1 MKNLIFYKQDWAL
14 AKTIFC
20 EKFGVS
26 EDEYK
31 NLIKQREEY
40 RKGGSPLPNPVGCT
54 IQDDGNI
61 SFDIAS
67 ECRKIEQT
75 STCPINTIKARLD
88 SNGNSYIE
96 FTTNSKFLRYSVG
109 ILTILSSALGIYK
122 TILPFRKGEK

>member
-1 MKNLIFYKQDWAL
+1 MKKIQINKQDWAL

-54 IQDDGNI
+54 IHDDGHITFN
-61 SFDIAS
+61 IAS
-67 ECRKIEQT
+67 ECRTKEQT
-75 STCPINTIKARLD
+75 CACPINTVKARLD
-88 SNGNSYIE
+88 SNGNGNIE
-96 FTTNSKFLRYSVG
+96 YTSTNKYFRNAAE
-109 ILTILSSALGIYK
+109 ILNVLVIVLEVCRKIKLI
-122 TILPFRKGEK
+122 RKGK

>member
-1 MKNLIFYKQDWAL
+1 MKKIQINKQDWAL

-54 IQDDGNI
+54 IQDDGHITFN
-61 SFDIAS
+61 IAS
-67 ECRKIEQT
+67 ECRTKEQT
-75 STCPINTIKARLD
+75 CVCPINTVKARLD
-88 SNGNSYIE
+88 SNGNGNIE
-96 FTTNSKFLRYSVG
+96 YTSTNKYFRNAAE
-109 ILTILSSALGIYK
+109 ILNVLVFVLEVI
-122 TILPFRKGEK
+122 RKIMLIFKGK

>member
-1 MKNLIFYKQDWAL
+1 MNKLLITKQDWAL

-54 IQDDGNI
+54 IQDDGHITFN
-61 SFDIAS
+61 IAS
-67 ECRKIEQT
+67 ECRTKEQT
-75 STCPINTIKARLD
+75 CACPINTVKARLD
-88 SNGNSYIE
+88 SNGNGNIE
-96 FTTNSKFLRYSVG
+96 YTSTNKYFRNASE
-109 ILTILSSALGIYK
+109 ILNVLVVVLEVI
-122 TILPFRKGEK
+122 RKIKLIFKGK

>member
-1 MKNLIFYKQDWAL
+1 MKKIQINKQDWAL

-54 IQDDGNI
+54 IQDDGHITFN
-61 SFDIAS
+61 IAS
-67 ECRKIEQT
+67 ECRTKEQT
-75 STCPINTIKARLD
+75 CACPINTVKARLD
-88 SNGNSYIE
+88 SNGNGNIE
-96 FTTNSKFLRYSVG
+96 YTSTNKYFRNAAE
-109 ILTILSSALGIYK
+109 ILNVLVFVLEVI
-122 TILPFRKGEK
+122 RKIMLIFKGK

>member
-1 MKNLIFYKQDWAL
+1 MKKIQINKQDWAL

-54 IQDDGNI
+54 IQDDGHITFN
-61 SFDIAS
+61 IAS
-67 ECRKIEQT
+67 ECRTKEQKCA
-75 STCPINTIKARLD
+75 CPINTVKARLD
-88 SNGNSYIE
+88 SNGNGYVEYTSNNKYVR
-96 FTTNSKFLRYSVG
+96 NALAW
-109 ILTILSSALGIYK
+109 LSFFVIVLEV
-122 TILPFRKGEK
+122 FRKIMLIFKGK

>member
-40 RKGGSPLPNPVGCT
+40 RKRGSPLPNPVGCT
-54 IQDDGNI
+54 IQDDGHVTFN
-61 SFDIAS
+61 IAS
-67 ECRKIEQT
+67 ECRTKEQT
-75 STCPINTIKARLD
+75 CACPINTVKARLG
-88 SNGNSYIE
+88 SNGDSYVEYTSNNKYFRNAVE
-96 FTTNSKFLRYSVG
+96 FLNVLVIVLEF
-109 ILTILSSALGIYK
+109 
-122 TILPFRKGEK
+122 FRRIMLIWKGK

>member
-1 MKNLIFYKQDWAL
+1 MKNLLITKQDWAL

-54 IQDDGNI
+54 IQDDGHITFN
-61 SFDIAS
+61 IAS
-67 ECRKIEQT
+67 ECRTKEQT
-75 STCPINTIKARLD
+75 CACPINTVKARLD
-88 SNGNSYIE
+88 SNGNGNIE
-96 FTTNSKFLRYSVG
+96 YTSTNKYFRNASE
-109 ILTILSSALGIYK
+109 ILNVLVVVLEVCRKIKLI
-122 TILPFRKGEK
+122 RKGK

>member
-1 MKNLIFYKQDWAL
+1 MKNLLITKQDWAL

-54 IQDDGNI
+54 IQDDGHITFN
-61 SFDIAS
+61 IAS
-67 ECRKIEQT
+67 ECRTKEQT
-75 STCPINTIKARLD
+75 CACPINTVKARLD
-88 SNGNSYIE
+88 SNGNGNIE
-96 FTTNSKFLRYSVG
+96 YTSTNKYFRNASE
-109 ILTILSSALGIYK
+109 ILNVLVVVLEVI
-122 TILPFRKGEK
+122 RKIKLIFKGK